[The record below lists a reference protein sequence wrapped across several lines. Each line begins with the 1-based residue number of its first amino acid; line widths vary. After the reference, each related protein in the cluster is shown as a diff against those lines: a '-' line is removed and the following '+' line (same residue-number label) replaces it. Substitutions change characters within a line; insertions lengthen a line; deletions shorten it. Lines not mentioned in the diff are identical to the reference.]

1 MVGCWTG
8 LRLSDLNNLNEAN
21 INMDDDTL
29 TIIAQKTKQKVI
41 VPLHTYVKQIYL
53 KYKNQFP
60 KMPDKSKSI
69 RHLRLLAKLAGIDEA
84 VTIRENRGG
93 QIITKT
99 CPKYLLIMNHTARRS
114 FATNLYLKGAQTIS
128 IMQMT
133 GHTTESNFLKYIE
146 VTKEENAEMM
156 E

>member
-1 MVGCWTG
+1 
-8 LRLSDLNNLNEAN
+8 
-21 INMDDDTL
+21 
-29 TIIAQKTKQKVI
+29 
-41 VPLHTYVKQIYL
+41 
-53 KYKNQFP
+53 
-60 KMPDKSKSI
+60 MPDKSKSI

-93 QIITKT
+93 QITTKT

-156 E
+156 RTYFK